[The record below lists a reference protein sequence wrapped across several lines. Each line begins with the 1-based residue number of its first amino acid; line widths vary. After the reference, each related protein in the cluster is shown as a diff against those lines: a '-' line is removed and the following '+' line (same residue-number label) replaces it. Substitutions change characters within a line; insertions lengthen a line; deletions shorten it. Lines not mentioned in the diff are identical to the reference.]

1 MLVYLADLT
10 HTGQVVASNVFP
22 LGIGLIGANIQREIP
37 GARVELFK
45 YPNDLD
51 QALQR
56 ERPNVIGFSCYSWNT
71 YLGMEYAKRIKA
83 RWPDVMVMAGG
94 PNYEPK
100 DFWAQFG
107 AFVDFFIYREG
118 ELATV
123 ALLLGNVAYPG
134 VHESIGWS
142 TPGPRIK
149 DLDLLPSPYTAGL
162 MDKFF
167 DGVLIPLVHT
177 TRGCP
182 FSCTF
187 CQEGAAYY
195 NRVAKRHTLSLDL
208 EYIAPRVGT
217 VKDLYFSDANVGMF
231 KEDADKARAIA
242 QVQAKYG
249 WPDYIHCSAGKNHKE
264 RVLEFSRI
272 VGGKMGVAASLQ
284 STDAEV
290 LANVKRDNISHEEL
304 LAVATEGSAQDA
316 NVYSEIILNLP
327 GDTLAKHT
335 QSLRDAVNSGV
346 SYLRMYQLIM
356 LPETEMNTPE
366 TRERFGIKT
375 MWRIMPR
382 CFGRYPFQG
391 EEFASAEIEEI
402 VTSQDS
408 LSFEDY
414 LSCRECDLTVEL
426 FHNANLFREL
436 WGLCEV
442 AGLEWWHL
450 LMSFHDERRNYLAQL
465 YDEFRQNTVAPLWA
479 SREEALAFA
488 QGNLDLYL
496 TEQLGTN
503 ELFNAKAVA
512 FFTLQHEMHHAI
524 YGVAADMMPQYGEYL
539 EQAKDFSLQRKQR
552 ILDPEPG
559 RAQRYDYD
567 FPALF
572 ERDFAA
578 DPRSHRRP
586 VTIGFEHDAHQ
597 RETIDQLVKQY
608 GTSTTGLGRILLR
621 SHIKKLFRQVIVDDQ
636 AVQRVDERSYRRSSN
651 LYGD

>member
-208 EYIAPRVGT
+208 EYIP
-217 VKDLYFSDANVGMF
+217 
-231 KEDADKARAIA
+231 ARR
-242 QVQAKYG
+242 
-249 WPDYIHCSAGKNHKE
+249 N
-264 RVLEFSRI
+264 R
-272 VGGKMGVAASLQ
+272 
-284 STDAEV
+284 
-290 LANVKRDNISHEEL
+290 
-304 LAVATEGSAQDA
+304 EGSLLLGCQRRH
-316 NVYSEIILNLP
+316 V
-327 GDTLAKHT
+327 
-335 QSLRDAVNSGV
+335 
-346 SYLRMYQLIM
+346 
-356 LPETEMNTPE
+356 
-366 TRERFGIKT
+366 
-375 MWRIMPR
+375 
-382 CFGRYPFQG
+382 QG
-391 EEFASAEIEEI
+391 G
-402 VTSQDS
+402 
-408 LSFEDY
+408 
-414 LSCRECDLTVEL
+414 C
-426 FHNANLFREL
+426 
-436 WGLCEV
+436 G
-442 AGLEWWHL
+442 
-450 LMSFHDERRNYLAQL
+450 
-465 YDEFRQNTVAPLWA
+465 
-479 SREEALAFA
+479 
-488 QGNLDLYL
+488 QG
-496 TEQLGTN
+496 
-503 ELFNAKAVA
+503 
-512 FFTLQHEMHHAI
+512 
-524 YGVAADMMPQYGEYL
+524 
-539 EQAKDFSLQRKQR
+539 
-552 ILDPEPG
+552 
-559 RAQRYDYD
+559 
-567 FPALF
+567 
-572 ERDFAA
+572 
-578 DPRSHRRP
+578 
-586 VTIGFEHDAHQ
+586 
-597 RETIDQLVKQY
+597 
-608 GTSTTGLGRILLR
+608 
-621 SHIKKLFRQVIVDDQ
+621 
-636 AVQRVDERSYRRSSN
+636 
-651 LYGD
+651 